1 VRGVLIAF
9 EGIEGSGKTTQAE
22 LLHNFLKEK
31 SIPCIFSREPGG
43 TEIGE
48 QIRKILLDTKN
59 NKMHA
64 KTELLLYL
72 ANRCQHVYEIIMPE
86 LKKGSVIITDR
97 FSDSSL
103 AYQGKARDLSF
114 KVVSRLNKFAG
125 FGLKPDLVILIDVP
139 VQIGLERA
147 KEKTLDRLE
156 QEAIKFHEKVREGY
170 LQLAKK
176 AAKRIKVFDGTEPIK
191 TLQEEINK
199 LTVDFLKK
207 KGII

>member
-1 VRGVLIAF
+1 V
-9 EGIEGSGKTTQAE
+9 
-22 LLHNFLKEK
+22 
-31 SIPCIFSREPGG
+31 PCIFSREPGG

-48 QIRKILLDTKN
+48 RIREILLDPKN
-59 NKMHA
+59 KKMHA

-72 ANRCQHVYEIIMPE
+72 ANRCQHSYEKLLPE
-86 LKKGSVIITDR
+86 IRNGNVVITDR

-114 KVVSRLNKFAG
+114 KVVSRLNKFAT

-139 VQIGLERA
+139 VEIGFART

-156 QEAIKFHEKVREGY
+156 QEELKFHQTVRDGY
-170 LQLAKK
+170 RQLAKR
-176 AAKRIKVFDGTEPIK
+176 APKRIKVFDGTKPIEA
-191 TLQEEINK
+191 LQDEIKK
-199 LTVDFLKK
+199 LILDFLGK